1 MVNIVLDTF
10 DADITVIQASV
21 KPEYAEYAEYIR
33 RYGYPEG
40 GVFEMEMLSKCH

>member
-21 KPEYAEYAEYIR
+21 KPEYAEYIR
-33 RYGYPEG
+33 RYGYPER